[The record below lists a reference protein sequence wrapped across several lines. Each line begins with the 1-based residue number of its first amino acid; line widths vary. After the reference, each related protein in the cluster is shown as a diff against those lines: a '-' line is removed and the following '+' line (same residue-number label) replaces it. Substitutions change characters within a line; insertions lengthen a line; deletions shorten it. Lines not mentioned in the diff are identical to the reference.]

1 VENAIKEIF
10 LPVVLRIENA
20 LYLELKTSVQP
31 PGVRIALSAPNR
43 GWHDWES
50 LKETITAV

>member
-1 VENAIKEIF
+1 VENATKEIF

-31 PGVRIALSAPNR
+31 PGVRLALFAQNQ
-43 GWHDWES
+43 GWHDWDS